1 MCAQFKK
8 EKTTF
13 RACSVIMHGLQVAH
27 LSVAWRQQAESHV
40 LHLVLMTREV
50 AEHSI
55 PVVSLLG
62 AYKRHALWP
71 SK

>member
-1 MCAQFKK
+1 
-8 EKTTF
+8 
-13 RACSVIMHGLQVAH
+13 MHGLQVAH